1 MLLGAAEADAQLV
14 PAGGHRD
21 GEVPGVVRARGV
33 ERVGRRR
40 GGDGGQ
46 LCLQLRTG
54 IARLRIDGGDGI
66 GEVEVVGL
74 RIVTMLDPAESMR
87 EDTQHARDLVEE
99 YARAYLSHLQR
110 PYGPEDLL
118 LIARGQVSSEE
129 ALVSKANKVLIC
141 DTDLYVI
148 KVWSHFKYGYCHPEI
163 LETIA
168 SRKYDLY
175 LLSYIDGPWQFDPQ
189 REHPTR

>member
-1 MLLGAAEADAQLV
+1 MKKVVILGPECTGKSELSDYL
-14 PAGGHRD
+14 
-21 GEVPGVVRARGV
+21 AREFNTV
-33 ERVGRRR
+33 W
-40 GGDGGQ
+40 
-46 LCLQLRTG
+46 
-54 IARLRIDGGDGI
+54 
-66 GEVEVVGL
+66 
-74 RIVTMLDPAESMR
+74 
-87 EDTQHARDLVEE
+87 VEE

-110 PYGPEDLL
+110 PYEPEDLL
-118 LIARGQVSSEE
+118 LIARGQVSAEE

-175 LLSYIDGPWQFDPQ
+175 LLSYIDVPWQYDPQ
-189 REHPTR
+189 REHPHERETLFDIYHEEMLNQSVPFRIVKGSRKERRTIAADAVRDLLNQGL